1 MKRHVSS
8 LLSLCAAVIV
18 VACMDGSPTGPAGNR
33 KSSIAQA
40 DSLPPDSL
48 PPDSLPPNPPP
59 PDTLPPD
66 SLPPDSLPPNP
77 PPPDT
82 LPPDSLPPDSLPPI
96 APPPDSLPP
105 DSLPP
110 DSLPPGSLK
119 ASKALR
125 SATIR
130 GGKAVLKARDHRLV
144 QLLRPNK

>member
-18 VACMDGSPTGPAGNR
+18 VACMDGSPTGPVGAR
-33 KSSIAQA
+33 KSSVVQA

-59 PDTLPPD
+59 PDSLPPD
-66 SLPPDSLPPNP
+66 SLPPDSLPP
-77 PPPDT
+77 
-82 LPPDSLPPDSLPPI
+82 DSLPPVSP
-96 APPPDSLPP
+96 PP

-119 ASKALR
+119 ASRALLSAPIAGRKAL
-125 SATIR
+125 
-130 GGKAVLKARDHRLV
+130 LKARDHRLV